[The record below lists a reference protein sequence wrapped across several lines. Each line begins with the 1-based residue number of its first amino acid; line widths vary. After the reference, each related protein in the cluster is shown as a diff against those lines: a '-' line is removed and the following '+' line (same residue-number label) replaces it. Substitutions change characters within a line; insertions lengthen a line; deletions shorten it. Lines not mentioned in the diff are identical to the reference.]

1 MIKKVIKFPLKM
13 KNGAEVRSL
22 EELRENA
29 DIESIMQYYFS
40 GKLSRWCRAFG
51 ITEIADGIEE
61 NNLSFVRKIMSD
73 LGVTIPEEK
82 IQEYVSNNFGTNANE
97 GSLQITADIEEE
109 PVKETKGIKEELQ
122 QLLIEEQSIYLSDYV
137 IEVLPVWNDK
147 GKIEKNRVI
156 ITNEKTEQYSRFSFL
171 NEEREDYNEELYKK
185 DLNGKIAYAIKEM
198 KKSQTVYEKRS
209 SITSTKYSS
218 LKKGEVFEFG
228 KYDGKILKW
237 RVLDTGSDSIYVL
250 CETIICDKEFDDSE
264 DYTNDWSQSTLRKW
278 LNEEFYKSAFDN
290 KEKECIKETNSD
302 KVTLLSIEDIL
313 SEKEW
318 KNEEEWLDD
327 DDIEYFNSIRAKGL
341 ISKQDRS
348 LGSDW
353 WLRSAYPDYSDYAWH
368 VCSDGSLG
376 GDYVDYTYGVRPA
389 LNLKL

>member
-97 GSLQITADIEEE
+97 ASLQITADIEEE
-109 PVKETKGIKEELQ
+109 PIKETKGIKEEIQ
-122 QLLIEEQSIYLSDYV
+122 ALIKDQTIKLDDYI

-171 NEEREDYNEELYKK
+171 NEEREDYNEELYKI
-185 DLNGKIAYAIKEM
+185 DLNKKIVYAIKEM
-198 KKSQTVYEKRS
+198 KKSQTEYERRS
-209 SITSTKYSS
+209 KKYSS
-218 LKKGEVFEFG
+218 LETGEVFEFG
-228 KYDGKILKW
+228 KYDGKPLKW
-237 RVLDTGSDSIYVL
+237 RVLDKGNESIYVL
-250 CETIICDKEFDDSE
+250 CETIICKKKFDESGRKSK
-264 DYTNDWSQSTLRKW
+264 DWSQSTLRKW
-278 LNEEFYKSAFDN
+278 LNEEFYKSSFDN
-290 KEKECIKETNSD
+290 DEKECIKETNSD
-302 KVTLLSIEDIL
+302 KVTLLSAEDIL

-318 KNEEEWLDD
+318 EEYSWIRNDNPLLSYYKNLKV
-327 DDIEYFNSIRAKGL
+327 KGL

-353 WLRSAYPDYSDYAWH
+353 WLRSASPYYNYDVGY
-368 VCSDGSLG
+368 VLSDGSFSEIT
-376 GDYVDYTYGVRPA
+376 VHNPEGVRPA
-389 LNLKL
+389 IYLKL

>member
-1 MIKKVIKFPLKM
+1 MVVRNIKFPLKM
-13 KNGAEVRSL
+13 QNGAEVRSL

-29 DIESIMQYYFS
+29 DVESIMKYYS
-40 GKLSRWCRAFG
+40 NGKLKKWCKAFG
-51 ITEIADGIEE
+51 MNEIAEE
-61 NNLSFVRKIMSD
+61 IPEINKGYVRKILNM
-73 LGVTIPEEK
+73 LGVEITEEK
-82 IQEYVSNNFGTNANE
+82 IEEYISKNFGNN
-97 GSLQITADIEEE
+97 SDDSVLQITADIEEE

-122 QLLIEEQSIYLSDYV
+122 QLLIEEQSINLSDYV

-185 DLNGKIAYAIKEM
+185 DLNEKIAYAIKEM

-250 CETIICDKEFDDSE
+250 CETKICDKQFEDSGRRS
-264 DYTNDWSQSTLRKW
+264 NDWSQSPIRKW
-278 LNEEFYKSAFDN
+278 LNEEFYKGSFDN
-290 KEKECIKETNSD
+290 EEKECIKEVNSD
-302 KVTLLSIEDIL
+302 KVTLLSKEEA
-313 SEKEW
+313 EKLMTQQE
-318 KNEEEWLDD
+318 
-327 DDIEYFNSIRAKGL
+327 
-341 ISKQDRS
+341 RS
-348 LGSDW
+348 LGSIW
-353 WLRSAYPDYSDYAWH
+353 WLRSAYPIFSYYAWS
-368 VCSDGSLG
+368 VYSDGSLNNL
-376 GDYVDYTYGVRPA
+376 DVKYTLGVRPA